1 VFFKGFRGTEMLL
14 HFSMCIKTQQ
24 NLTALP
30 SPNYIK

>member
-1 VFFKGFRGTEMLL
+1 MLL